1 MHVTGTRCSM
11 TAAPGTCQSAGPCRA
26 TPCPVSTWRGLSGR
40 MVRSPGGQTTA
51 NTRQTPGQPHDTFTR
66 LTQNSRFSYP
76 DDVPG
81 QLPAPPQPWPHAYG
95 AQGHGKLRNS
105 LSNPKASLVYFV
117 VRDDSSTSELVFQTS
132 DTTWQAYNL
141 YGGANTYYGLT
152 PPFR

>member
-1 MHVTGTRCSM
+1 M
-11 TAAPGTCQSAGPCRA
+11 
-26 TPCPVSTWRGLSGR
+26 
-40 MVRSPGGQTTA
+40 RSPGGQTTA
-51 NTRQTPGQPHDTFTR
+51 NTLQMPGQNHNTLTKTITPH
-66 LTQNSRFSYP
+66 SRFSYP

-105 LSNPKASLVYFV
+105 LTNPKASLVYFV
-117 VRDDSSTSELVFQTS
+117 VRDDSSSSEVVFQTS